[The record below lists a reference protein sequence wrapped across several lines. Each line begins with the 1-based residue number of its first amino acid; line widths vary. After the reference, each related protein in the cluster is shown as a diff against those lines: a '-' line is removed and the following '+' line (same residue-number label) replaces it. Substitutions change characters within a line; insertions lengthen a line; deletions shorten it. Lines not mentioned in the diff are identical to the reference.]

1 MILMNYFATLNPVA
15 FTNALPGNIAQGLI
29 WGIMALGVYITF
41 RLLDFAD
48 LTVDGSFA
56 TGGAVTVMMTINGY
70 NIWVSLLC
78 ACIAGL
84 LAGLCT
90 GLLHTKLGIP
100 PILAGILTQIA
111 LYSINLNIMQRHA
124 NQALSADKY
133 NLVLSS
139 RNLTHAI
146 IVGVIFSVVIIAVL
160 YWYFGTEQGSAIR
173 ATGCNPAMSKAQGI
187 NIDNMKLIGL
197 ALSNAIVALS
207 GGLLAGLCTG
217 LLHTKLGIP
226 PILAGI
232 LTQIALY
239 SINLNIMQRHANQA
253 LSADKYNLVLSSR
266 NLTHAI
272 IVGVIF
278 SVVII
283 AVLYWYFGTE
293 QGSAIRATGCNPAM
307 SKAQGINID
316 NMKLIGLALSN
327 AIVALSGGLLSQYS
341 GFSDVNMGRGGIV
354 IGLAAVI
361 IGEVLGDAI
370 LGKHMNFMGKL
381 IFVIFGGIVYY
392 IVIGIVLWLQM
403 PSDDLKLFTAIIVA
417 IFLAVPYLKGK
428 SKASF
433 KKAGKRSAAA
443 LNAKEGK

>member
-1 MILMNYFATLNPVA
+1 MNLLNYFSTLNPAA

-56 TGGAVTVMMTINGY
+56 TGGAVTVMMTVNGH
-70 NIWVSLLC
+70 NIWFSLLC
-78 ACIAGL
+78 ACLAGL

-111 LYSINLNIMQRHA
+111 LYSINLNIMDRHA
-124 NQALSADKY
+124 NQALSVDKY
-133 NLVLSS
+133 NLIITS
-139 RNLTHAI
+139 RALTNAI
-146 IVGVIFSVVIIAVL
+146 IIGILFAAAIIAIL

-197 ALSNAIVALS
+197 S
-207 GGLLAGLCTG
+207 
-217 LLHTKLGIP
+217 
-226 PILAGI
+226 
-232 LTQIALY
+232 
-239 SINLNIMQRHANQA
+239 
-253 LSADKYNLVLSSR
+253 
-266 NLTHAI
+266 
-272 IVGVIF
+272 
-278 SVVII
+278 
-283 AVLYWYFGTE
+283 
-293 QGSAIRATGCNPAM
+293 
-307 SKAQGINID
+307 
-316 NMKLIGLALSN
+316 LSN

-341 GFSDVNMGRGGIV
+341 GFADVNMGRGAIV

-361 IGEVLGDAI
+361 IGEVIGDAI
-370 LGKHMNFMGKL
+370 LGRHMNFMTRL
-381 IFVIFGGIVYY
+381 IFVVIGGIIYY
-392 IVIGIVLWLQM
+392 IVIGIVLWLKM

-417 IFLAVPYLKGK
+417 IFLAVPYLKGQ

-433 KKAGKRSAAA
+433 KKAGKRSAMA
-443 LNAKEGK
+443 LNAKEGR